1 MASKFSP
8 AASLDQIKGIGPSF
22 QKLLGRLDLT
32 TIRDLLHHY
41 PSRYLD
47 YSITTPIRQL
57 RANHEVSFTAAIS
70 KPKRFSSKSGKLV
83 VQAEATDKTGEIKL
97 TWFNNPFIERL
108 IKPDSQY
115 LIAGKTSFFSNKL
128 TLISPT
134 IEPVGTTSLHTSGLV
149 PIYPL
154 TAKLTSRFLR
164 TKIHFLLQNHHLPD
178 PLPEK
183 IRHDLNLPGYHESLD
198 HIHLPQKKEE
208 QEKADL
214 RLAFNHHLAQNIINL
229 INLAKLPPA
238 TSIVIDRTLHRRLV
252 ETLPFVLT
260 TGQKKAISAS
270 YVDLT
275 KSNPSHRLIQGE
287 TGSGKTVVVFF
298 LAAQCLAHKQ
308 SFCLL
313 APTEILARQHHQSF
327 LKLGLPKSQLLLVT
341 ASSPLKKVP
350 DRPTIFIGTHAL
362 INQLPTKLPVN
373 LNTVV
378 VDEQHKFGVSQREA
392 LSLRNPGVHLFN
404 LSATPIPRT
413 LALGL
418 FGEVEIT
425 TIKGKPKNRL
435 PVKTWVI
442 TPDRYRNSHAW
453 FQSQLATGS
462 KIFVVTP
469 LIRQSEKLEDVASV
483 EKVYHQYQKDYGP
496 LTKVFMLHGQME
508 NEAIQSTLDQFKNT
522 NGGIL
527 VATTIIEVG
536 IDIQQADIIVIHS
549 AERFGLATLHQL
561 RGRVG
566 RGERE
571 SYCFLV
577 SSDSDEATTE
587 RLKLMEKYHSG
598 LILAKKDLRLR
609 GSGELFGTRQHGW
622 LPVRLKNFWNR
633 RLYQTAKTI
642 ARDLVTQDQIQA
654 AAIAN
659 NLLTW

>member
-22 QKLLGRLDLT
+22 QKLLDHLDLT
-32 TIRDLLHHY
+32 TVRDLLHHY

-47 YSITTPIRQL
+47 YTVSTPIRQL
-57 RANHEVSFTAAIS
+57 SANKEVSFTATIS

-83 VQAEATDKTGEIKL
+83 IQAEATDDTGRIAL
-97 TWFNNPFIERL
+97 TWFNNPYIERL
-108 IKPDSQY
+108 IRPDFQY

-164 TKIHFLLQNHHLPD
+164 TKINFILQNHHLPD

-183 IRHDLNLPGYHESLD
+183 IRHDLALPDYHESLTK
-198 HIHLPQKKEE
+198 IHLPGKKED
-208 QEKADL
+208 QEGADL
-214 RLAFNHHLAQNIINL
+214 RLAFNHHLAQNITNQ

-238 TSIVIDRTLHRRLV
+238 NPIVIDQTLHRHLI
-252 ETLPFVLT
+252 ETLPFQLT
-260 TGQKKAISAS
+260 NGQKRAISAS
-270 YVDLT
+270 YTDLA
-275 KSNPSHRLIQGE
+275 SANPTHRLIQGE

-298 LAAQCLAHKQ
+298 LAAQCLADKQ

-313 APTEILARQHHQSF
+313 APTEILARQHFQSF

-341 ASSPLKKVP
+341 ASSPLKEIP
-350 DRPTIFIGTHAL
+350 TRPSVYIGTHAL
-362 INQLPTKLPVN
+362 INQLPLELPVN

-392 LSLRNPGVHLFN
+392 ISRRNPSVHLFN

-425 TIKGKPKNRL
+425 TLKGKPKNRL

-442 TPDRYRNSHAW
+442 SQERYKQSHAW
-453 FQSQLATGS
+453 FCSQLVAGS

-469 LIRQSEKLEDVASV
+469 LIHQSAKLQDVASI
-483 EKVYHQYQKDYGP
+483 EKVYHQYQKDYGG
-496 LTKVFMLHGQME
+496 LTKIFMLHGQME
-508 NEAIQSTLDQFKNT
+508 NQAIQTTLAQFKNT

-549 AERFGLATLHQL
+549 AHRFGLATLHQL

-571 SYCFLV
+571 SYCFLI
-577 SSDSDEATTE
+577 SSDSDETSTQ

-633 RLYQTAKTI
+633 RLYQTAKTV
-642 ARDLVTQDQIQA
+642 ARDLITQDQIQA
-654 AAIAN
+654 ATIAN